1 MEFPE
6 AILFDLDG
14 VLLDT
19 EPLLANAWSETAKEY
34 NHYLSKEKLLELKG
48 RRRVDCASKVHKWI
62 DKASSIK
69 ELLFIQ
75 KAKVDQQLTQAKP
88 FKGAIDLLHFC
99 LDIKLP
105 LALVTSSS
113 SDSFKIKLSAN
124 PWLDLFPIKIL
135 GDDKFI
141 SSGKPSPDP
150 YLRALTLLNVD
161 PNKTWVIEDSY
172 AGSVS
177 GLRAECNV
185 LFFSKDI
192 EILSKLIN
200 EFTHKKIQKINELSE
215 IIYYL
220 KLYKGFEIDKMNFKS
235 SL

>member
-19 EPLLANAWSETAKEY
+19 EPLLANAWIETAKEY
-34 NHYLSKEKLLELKG
+34 NHYLSRDKLLELKG
-48 RRRVDCASKVHKWI
+48 RRRIDCAKKVHEWI
-62 DKASSIK
+62 NKENSIE
-69 ELLFIQ
+69 ELLTIQ
-75 KAKVDQQLTQAKP
+75 KEKVDQQLKKAKP
-88 FKGAIDLLHFC
+88 FKGAVDLINFC
-99 LDIKLP
+99 LNIKLP
-105 LALVTSSS
+105 IALVTSSS
-113 SDSFKIKLSAN
+113 TESFKIKSSVN
-124 PWLDLFPIKIL
+124 RWLNFFPTKIL

-141 SSGKPSPDP
+141 SAGKPSPDP
-150 YLRALTLLNVD
+150 YLRALNLLNVD

-177 GLRAECNV
+177 GLKAECNL

-200 EFTHKKIQKINELSE
+200 EFSHEKIQKINQLSE

-220 KLYKGFEIDKMNFKS
+220 KLYKGF
-235 SL
+235 

>member
-19 EPLLANAWSETAKEY
+19 EPLLANAWSETAIEY
-34 NHYLSKEKLLELKG
+34 NQHLSSDQLLELKG
-48 RRRVDCASKVHKWI
+48 MRRIDCAKKVHKWI
-62 DKASSIK
+62 NKENSIE
-69 ELLFIQ
+69 ELLVIQ
-75 KAKVDQQLTQAKP
+75 KAKVYQQLTKAMP
-88 FKGAIDLLHFC
+88 FKGAIDLIKFC
-99 LDIKLP
+99 LNTKLP
-105 LALVTSSS
+105 IALVTSSS
-113 SDSFKIKLSAN
+113 RESFKIKSSAN
-124 PWLDLFPIKIL
+124 KWLNLFPTKIL

-141 SSGKPSPDP
+141 SAGKPSPEP
-150 YLRALTLLNVD
+150 YLRALKILNVD
-161 PNKTWVIEDSY
+161 PQKTWVIEDSY

-177 GLRAECNV
+177 GLKAECNL

-200 EFTHKKIQKINELSE
+200 EFTQEKIQKINELSE

-220 KLYKGFEIDKMNFKS
+220 KLYKGF
-235 SL
+235 

>member
-34 NHYLSKEKLLELKG
+34 NHYLSNENLLELKG
-48 RRRVDCASKVHKWI
+48 RRKIDCAKKVLEWI
-62 DKASSIK
+62 DKENSID
-69 ELLFIQ
+69 EILITQ
-75 KAKVDQQLTQAKP
+75 KVKVDKQMSNAKP
-88 FKGAIDLLHFC
+88 FRGAIELIKYC
-99 LDIKLP
+99 INIKLP
-105 LALVTSSS
+105 IALVTSSS
-113 SDSFKIKLSAN
+113 SESFKMKSSAN
-124 PWLDLFPIKIL
+124 PWLNLFNIKIL

-141 SSGKPSPDP
+141 SEGKPSPDP
-150 YLRALTLLNVD
+150 YLRALKVLGVD

-177 GLRAECNV
+177 GLKAACNL

-192 EILSKLIN
+192 KILNKLIN
-200 EFTHKKIQKINELSE
+200 EFNQDKIQKINELSE

-220 KLYKGFEIDKMNFKS
+220 KLFKGF
-235 SL
+235 

>member
-19 EPLLANAWSETAKEY
+19 EPLLADSWSETAKHY
-34 NHYLSKEKLLELKG
+34 NFYLSKEKLLELKG
-48 RRRVDCASKVHKWI
+48 RKRIDCAQKVQEWLKKEKLI
-62 DKASSIK
+62 E
-69 ELLFIQ
+69 ELLVIQ
-75 KAKVDQQLTQAKP
+75 KAKVDQQLTKAKP
-88 FKGAIDLLHFC
+88 LKGAIDLINFC
-99 LDIKLP
+99 LNSKLP
-105 LALVTSSS
+105 IALVTSSS
-113 SDSFKIKLSAN
+113 SESFKIKSSAN
-124 PWLDLFPIKIL
+124 PWLNLFPTKIL

-141 SSGKPSPDP
+141 SAGKPSPEP
-150 YLRALTLLNVD
+150 YLRALKLLDVN
-161 PNKTWVIEDSY
+161 PHKTWVIEDSY

-177 GLRAECNV
+177 GLKAECNL

-200 EFTHKKIQKINELSE
+200 EFTQEKIQKINALSE

-220 KLYKGFEIDKMNFKS
+220 KLYKGF
-235 SL
+235 

>member
-19 EPLLANAWSETAKEY
+19 EPLLANAWSETAKEFD
-34 NHYLSKEKLLELKG
+34 HYLSKDKLLELKG
-48 RRRVDCASKVHKWI
+48 RRRIDCAKKVYKWI
-62 DKASSIK
+62 NKENSIE
-69 ELLFIQ
+69 ELLFVQ
-75 KAKVDQQLTQAKP
+75 KAKVDQQLTKAKP
-88 FKGAIDLLHFC
+88 FKGAIDLINFC
-99 LDIKLP
+99 IDIKLP
-105 LALVTSSS
+105 IALVTSSS
-113 SDSFKIKLSAN
+113 SESFKIKSFKN
-124 PWLDLFPIKIL
+124 PWLNLFTTKIL

-141 SSGKPSPDP
+141 SDGKPSPDP
-150 YLRALTLLNVD
+150 YLRALKLLDVN

-177 GLRAECNV
+177 GLKAECNL

-200 EFTHKKIQKINELSE
+200 EFKQEKIQKINELSE

-220 KLYKGFEIDKMNFKS
+220 KLYKGF
-235 SL
+235 